1 MKLGEFTLSTVSGGR
16 FRSDGGTMFGV
27 VPRNLW
33 AKLIPVDNDNCIPQ
47 ATNCVLVQTGKQNVL
62 IDTGYGSKLGEKERA
77 ILASEPGDPIV
88 ASLAAKG
95 LSPTDI
101 DLVILS
107 HLHFDHAGGGI
118 RLVDGRLTTT
128 FPKAEYVVQRLEWEI
143 ATAGYPELRAAYP
156 QENIRPLKDS
166 GQLRLID
173 GDVEITLGIRGRIT
187 GGHTNG
193 QQALFIESQGETAVY
208 LADACPTWRHLPSL
222 WCMSY
227 DMDLLQA
234 RRIKPILLGE
244 IADRGFLALCD
255 HDPDHAAAR
264 LTRDS
269 KREFAVAEAI
279 REL

>member
-1 MKLGEFTLSTVSGGR
+1 VKLGEFTISTVSGGR

-27 VPRNLW
+27 VPKVLW
-33 AKLIPVDNDNCIPQ
+33 NKLLPADENNCIPQ
-47 ATNCVLVQTGKQNVL
+47 ATNCVLVQTGRQNIL
-62 IDTGYGSKLGEKERA
+62 IDTGYGSKLDEKERRVLCA
-77 ILASEPGDPIV
+77 DSGDPIV
-88 ASLAAKG
+88 DSLETKG
-95 LSPTDI
+95 LSPEDI

-118 RLVDGRLTTT
+118 RRVEDKLVTT
-128 FPKAEYVVQRLEWEI
+128 FRRAEYVVQQLEWDI

-156 QENIRPLKDS
+156 QDNIAPLQDS
-166 GQLRLID
+166 GQLRLVD
-173 GDVEITLGIRGRIT
+173 GDVEIIAGIHARIT
-187 GGHTNG
+187 GGHTSG
-193 QQALFIESQGETAVY
+193 QQALFVESQGEIAVY

-244 IADRGFLALCD
+244 IADRGWLAMCD

-264 LTRDS
+264 LIRDP
-269 KREFAVAEAI
+269 KRDFAVAEAI
-279 REL
+279 QEL

>member
-1 MKLGEFTLSTVSGGR
+1 
-16 FRSDGGTMFGV
+16 MFGV
-27 VPRNLW
+27 VPKALW
-33 AKLIPVDNDNCIPQ
+33 SRLIPVDEYNCIPQ
-47 ATNCVLVQTGKQNVL
+47 ATNCVLLQTGRQNVL
-62 IDTGYGSKLGEKERA
+62 IDTGYGSKLRDKERTLLRA
-77 ILASEPGDPIV
+77 DSGNPIV
-88 ASLAAKG
+88 DNLQAKE
-95 LSPTDI
+95 LSPDDI
-101 DLVILS
+101 DLVVLS

-118 RLVDGRLTTT
+118 RLADGKLVTT
-128 FPKAEYVVQRLEWEI
+128 FPRAEYVVQRLEWEI

-156 QENIRPLKDS
+156 QENIAPLKDS
-166 GQLRLID
+166 GQLRLVD
-173 GDVEITLGIRGRIT
+173 GDVDIIPGIHARIT

-193 QQALFIESQGETAVY
+193 QQALFIESEGQTAVY

-244 IADRGFLALCD
+244 IADRGWLALSD

-264 LTRDS
+264 LVRDPD
-269 KREFAVAEAI
+269 REFAVKEAI